1 MDHSEAPPV
10 ADHRRRTLAPA
21 PARSLLLPQHQH
33 EYTTPHHSPLHL
45 NARTTAVCIDRRNMS
60 WLVVVA
66 SDPAGPPSYPKAKA
80 AQKKPTVP
88 LPRGSPGGHVNA
100 RRATSPSVTSARPS
114 SGLDTRRSAA
124 GPRVATRRGEGARG
138 RPGHKKVKR
147 RRCPPRFP
155 HHSTLPLHQSRMA
168 GSTRA
173 RLAPLSFS
181 ALQQFQ
187 RHCTGE
193 LAAIGYGGA
202 CDESRPSVLIRV
214 ACWARPSPAGVM
226 RLSGL
231 VRRFHESGGA
241 IMIVLEHGYELMI
254 LYYVVSLV

>member
-1 MDHSEAPPV
+1 MVDHSEAPPV

-124 GPRVATRRGEGARG
+124 GPRVATRRGEAR
-138 RPGHKKVKR
+138 
-147 RRCPPRFP
+147 
-155 HHSTLPLHQSRMA
+155 PLHTPTAPITNGWLYESPPGPAVVFRA
-168 GSTRA
+168 PAVPASLHWGIGSHRIW
-173 RLAPLSFS
+173 RCV
-181 ALQQFQ
+181 
-187 RHCTGE
+187 RRE
-193 LAAIGYGGA
+193 
-202 CDESRPSVLIRV
+202 PSV
-214 ACWARPSPAGVM
+214 
-226 RLSGL
+226 RLDTGGL
-231 VRRFHESGGA
+231 LG
-241 IMIVLEHGYELMI
+241 
-254 LYYVVSLV
+254 